1 MTELNLE
8 KAKQNRDE
16 RASALAEYNKIKE
29 AINVF
34 SDDGFGFVVRV
45 RTWERGDWREIRPDA
60 KEFRNLL
67 LNMRDRYDAEI
78 SRLDKEFEEL

>member
-16 RASALAEYNKIKE
+16 RASVLAEYNKINE
-29 AINVF
+29 AINEF
-34 SDDGFGFVVRV
+34 SNEEFGFVVKIRI
-45 RTWERGDWREIRPDA
+45 WERGDWREIHPDT

-67 LNMRDRYDAEI
+67 LNMRDRYDLEI
-78 SRLDKEFEEL
+78 STLDKEFAEL